1 MEGEHYNS
9 RIRGIN
15 IDLGDNPTVSGISMS
30 GAQQCRCMHRQLRS
44 LVNMSAMFI
53 ALDRL
58 AQSTSCA
65 CSEGVMVALACMHDI
80 LNVLVPLT
88 QFKWT
93 RFTPSCFRNA
103 SRCRSSLAHRA
114 LHCPGMHLH
123 DVASVP
129 CDASA
134 AYTVQNHERAD
145 TGCACAFS
153 TCESKMWFRANITSK
168 SSSHFSPAM
177 LFDSHLAFSLA
188 FAALRTCLSAGGL
201 STLA

>member
-1 MEGEHYNS
+1 VPGHMEGEHYNS

-93 RFTPSCFRNA
+93 RFTPSIFATLPAVGPRL
-103 SRCRSSLAHRA
+103 RI
-114 LHCPGMHLH
+114 
-123 DVASVP
+123 VP
-129 CDASA
+129 CTALECICMML
-134 AYTVQNHERAD
+134 HL
-145 TGCACAFS
+145 FL
-153 TCESKMWFRANITSK
+153 
-168 SSSHFSPAM
+168 AM
-177 LFDSHLAFSLA
+177 RL
-188 FAALRTCLSAGGL
+188 LRTLCRIMNVPTPDVRVRFLPARARCGFVQTSRPNRVL
-201 STLA
+201 TSPLPCSLIPILPFHWPLQH